1 MSVSSITTE
10 KGKLFSGK
18 FLANLPTLLM
28 TSLSTFIIITTD
40 SWVVSTFAGKDA
52 LAAIGMVAPFSL
64 ISCIIVNI
72 LLQGIPACL
81 VYAMG
86 KNDPSEV
93 NRTLCASYRLK
104 YWGAILTTLFQIP
117 LAFAILNSYET
128 SPEIFRMAWIYAIG
142 IMVGAP
148 FGLYSTLGMYE
159 LQSYGKLK
167 SILSLT
173 LFEGILNLLLDL
185 LFSWLTG
192 EAITGVTLGTLVATI
207 CRCVLTVWYQ
217 RRHTDVFKF
226 EPVPCWSKMVEVIKI
241 GFSNGLMVGM
251 LGLQNWLMTWLVS
264 KELSDSGLAARSVC
278 ILGLSVAMII
288 ITSISTNTRM
298 LTGLL
303 YGAGNHEGVRLIR
316 RRSLAYIGLFV
327 GLLTTL
333 ILIYPESLFY
343 FYGYDTVDELDKEAL
358 RIFSLF
364 FPLTGFINVYVA
376 FFNSHLRPKTAT
388 IIVVL
393 NNAVILIPLA
403 LLMSYFTDG
412 NGIWWSY
419 PISAGLT
426 LIITLYI
433 VLKNYRQRNK
443 EQEKNLYITIKPN
456 DGCECSMMVT
466 DHLEEN
472 GVSKQL
478 AYRAGML
485 VEEICGKMASTD
497 ERIHTDIELYVGC
510 ESINKVVIVLFDNGK
525 KLNTKFDSTIGN
537 QMQMLQNK
545 TMDERIESLDE
556 ILQDDLGLAELTA
569 KKVNHSWVWGMN
581 YVTINLEEND
591 EKS

>member
-1 MSVSSITTE
+1 MPVSTIKTE

-18 FLANLPTLLM
+18 FLANLPTLLL

-72 LLQGIPACL
+72 LVQGIPACL
-81 VYAMG
+81 IYAMG
-86 KNDPSEV
+86 KNDPSEI
-93 NRTLCASYRLK
+93 NRTLCAGYRLK
-104 YWGAILTTLFQIP
+104 YWGAILTTLLQIP
-117 LAFAILNSYET
+117 LAFVILDSYET
-128 SPEIFRMAWIYAIG
+128 SQEIYRMAWIYAAG
-142 IMVGAP
+142 VMAGAP

-173 LFEGILNLLLDL
+173 LFEGILNLFLDL
-185 LFSWLTG
+185 LLSWMAG
-192 EAITGVTLGTLVATI
+192 DAIIGVTLGTLVATVS
-207 CRCVLTVWYQ
+207 RCVLTVWIQ
-217 RRHTDVFKF
+217 RRRTDVFKF
-226 EPVPCWSKMVEVIKI
+226 EPVPCWSKMAEIIKI
-241 GFSNGLMVGM
+241 GFSNGLMAGM

-264 KELSDSGLAARSVC
+264 EELSDSGLAARSVC

-303 YGAGNHEGVRLIR
+303 YGAGNYEGAKLIR
-316 RRSLAYIGLFV
+316 QRSLAYIGLFV

-333 ILIYPESLFY
+333 ILIYPEFLFY
-343 FYGYDTVDELDKEAL
+343 FYGYDTVEELDKEAL

-376 FFNSHLRPKTAT
+376 FFNSHLRPKIAT
-388 IIVVL
+388 MIVVL
-393 NNAVILIPLA
+393 NNAAILMPVA
-403 LLMSYFTDG
+403 LLMSHFTEG

-426 LIITLYI
+426 LIITLFI
-433 VLKNYRQRNK
+433 ILTKQK
-443 EQEKNLYITIKPN
+443 EISSEVEKDLYITIKPREGN
-456 DGCECSMMVT
+456 ECSVMVT

-472 GVSKQL
+472 GVSRQL

-485 VEEICGKMASTD
+485 VEDICEKMASED
-497 ERIHTDIELYVGC
+497 EGIHTDIELYVGC
-510 ESINKVVIVLFDNGK
+510 EGTGKVVIVLFDNGK
-525 KLNTKFDSTIGN
+525 KLSTKFDTTIGD
-537 QMQMLQNK
+537 QMQQLQDK
-545 TMDERIESLDE
+545 TTDERIEQLDE
-556 ILQDDLGLAELTA
+556 ILQDGLGLAELTA

-581 YVTINLEEND
+581 YVTINLEESD
-591 EKS
+591 ENP